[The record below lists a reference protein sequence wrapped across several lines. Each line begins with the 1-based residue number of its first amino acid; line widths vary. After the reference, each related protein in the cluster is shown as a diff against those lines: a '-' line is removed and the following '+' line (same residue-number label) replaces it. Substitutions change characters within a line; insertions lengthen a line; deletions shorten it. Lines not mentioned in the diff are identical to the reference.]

1 VRVST
6 DHQTTGESV
15 VLHDDLVNDTGTGL
29 PETDVVLGG
38 SGGKEVVDLLVDVV
52 GTGQILLTTNL
63 GLNQVVTVDGGGG
76 LDGGHASGHELED
89 SHLGSG
95 VLASN
100 TVGTELEVGGT
111 TLDVLT
117 VGVVKVRVQ
126 DLLGVGERALQTS
139 TNNLEVLGHLL
150 VVDEV
155 ALLVVG
161 HLDLLVKR
169 VIVDGSEGP
178 RSVELE
184 ESC

>member
-1 VRVST
+1 
-6 DHQTTGESV
+6 
-15 VLHDDLVNDTGTGL
+15 
-29 PETDVVLGG
+29 
-38 SGGKEVVDLLVDVV
+38 
-52 GTGQILLTTNL
+52 
-63 GLNQVVTVDGGGG
+63 VVTVDGGGG